1 MAPALPE
8 QGYRPEKQVH
18 TETTPWRAPRP
29 LSIGRGTRSGTR
41 AIHRTENQDGSRRCG
56 PKKKV
61 HIVLRGFLDGYQ
73 YWREEQNNELGK
85 RAQISKTN
93 NPQWRI
99 STIKR
104 MWREVALVQAFVTRD
119 QLPEVPYAKAPKNQS
134 YLKSAFSVEE
144 WVQIEKTA
152 RIYWIEGKS
161 RYDEGE
167 I

>member
-1 MAPALPE
+1 
-8 QGYRPEKQVH
+8 
-18 TETTPWRAPRP
+18 
-29 LSIGRGTRSGTR
+29 
-41 AIHRTENQDGSRRCG
+41 
-56 PKKKV
+56 
-61 HIVLRGFLDGYQ
+61 
-73 YWREEQNNELGK
+73 
-85 RAQISKTN
+85 
-93 NPQWRI
+93 
-99 STIKR
+99 

-152 RIYWIEGKS
+152 RLYWIESKS